1 MQMSPIQRGL
11 EDRHPYVRRT
21 AVMGV
26 LKVYNFDEA
35 AVQNAGEHS
44 RPLQFEQR
52 LICGVC
58 FALSLRLTWSKNWQY
73 KILWNE
79 CVCRHAR

>member
-1 MQMSPIQRGL
+1 MRLLMQMSPIQRGL

-35 AVQNAGEHS
+35 AVQHAG
-44 RPLQFEQR
+44 
-52 LICGVC
+52 G
-58 FALSLRLTWSKNWQY
+58 
-73 KILWNE
+73 
-79 CVCRHAR
+79 CRHWQKHGVFQLEGCRCDAAGVRQ